1 MSDSNTLGKDKK
13 MEMYLIAALPPAAGI
28 AICAL
33 YEFGQRT
40 PRNTPEKQQQIA
52 ARVIARRQK
61 ISGNRPR
68 TTTRKGQ

>member
-1 MSDSNTLGKDKK
+1 MIQ
-13 MEMYLIAALPPAAGI
+13 YFIIAALPPAAGI

-33 YEFGQRT
+33 YEFGQRE
-40 PRNTPEKQQQIA
+40 PRSSNLRQKEIA

-68 TTTRKGQ
+68 TTTKKES